1 MKITHVVINYYPSV
15 GGTQIFY
22 QGISENCIQY
32 FNDEVEVLTIDS
44 YYGSHSKQYK
54 KISPANEIINGVVI
68 KRFSFFRKHIKLLS
82 LLNVLIYK
90 ISGKFSNKL
99 WLICTGPWSPT
110 LKKSMDNS
118 TADIISASPSG
129 FLYMQYPLYRHKLK
143 NPKPF
148 VYQGAIHFGE
158 HEHSQVV
165 SNSTLAAIKASE
177 YYMANTEYEKERL
190 VNLGVTADMIVVT
203 GVGVEME
210 TFKNGNKE
218 IFRNELTL
226 NNDDI
231 LIGYIGR
238 IEKTKSIDVLINA
251 FLKAFKQNTKLKLV
265 IAGFESAYLKEIEL
279 FLQTLTEF
287 ERSNIFL
294 KTNLSKQDKVDL
306 YHALDIFVLPS
317 INESFGIVFLEAW
330 SCKKPVIGAAIGAV
344 ASVIANNVDG
354 LLMKPNDTNDL
365 SEKILQLAENE
376 ALRITFGNNGYNKTE
391 QNFTWPAVTK
401 KYRDTYIKAI
411 NKFNNV

>member
-1 MKITHVVINYYPSV
+1 
-15 GGTQIFY
+15 
-22 QGISENCIQY
+22 
-32 FNDEVEVLTIDS
+32 
-44 YYGSHSKQYK
+44 
-54 KISPANEIINGVVI
+54 
-68 KRFSFFRKHIKLLS
+68 
-82 LLNVLIYK
+82 
-90 ISGKFSNKL
+90 
-99 WLICTGPWSPT
+99 
-110 LKKSMDNS
+110 
-118 TADIISASPSG
+118 
-129 FLYMQYPLYRHKLK
+129 
-143 NPKPF
+143 
-148 VYQGAIHFGE
+148 
-158 HEHSQVV
+158 VV

>member
-82 LLNVLIYK
+82 LLNILIYK

-177 YYMANTEYEKERL
+177 YYMANTEYEKKRL
-190 VNLGVTADMIVVT
+190 INLGVPEDIIVVT
-203 GVGVEME
+203 GVGVEMQ
-210 TFKNGNKE
+210 TFEKGDNE
-218 IFRNELTL
+218 ICRNDFALQA
-226 NNDDI
+226 DDI

-238 IEKTKSIDVLINA
+238 LEKTKSIEVLINA
-251 FLKAFKQNTKLKLV
+251 FIKSLKQNKKLRLV
-265 IAGFESAYLKEIEL
+265 IAGFESDYFKEL
-279 FLQTLTEF
+279 QQFVQTLNAF
-287 ERSNIFL
+287 EKSCIFF
-294 KTNLSKQDKVDL
+294 KTNLLKQDKVNL
-306 YHALDIFVLPS
+306 FHALDIFVLPS
-317 INESFGIVFLEAW
+317 LNESFGIVFLEAW
-330 SCKKPVIGAAIGAV
+330 SCKKPVIGVSIGAV
-344 ASVIANNVDG
+344 ASVISDRVDG
-354 LLMKPNDTNDL
+354 LLMKPNDANDL
-365 SEKILQLAENE
+365 SEKLLELASNPE
-376 ALRITFGNNGYNKTE
+376 LRKTFGINGFNKTV
-391 QNFTWPAVTK
+391 QNFTWPIVTQ